1 MKSIL
6 VAVMFLFLVGC
17 GGLDQEQA
25 YQTPVVRQFE
35 YHGHKYLIFKVNGNF
50 GQTFVHDPDCSCGRK

>member
-17 GGLDQEQA
+17 GCQEQA

-35 YHGHKYLIFKVNGNF
+35 YHGHKYLIFRVDGNF